1 MSFDAD
7 QFLNAAIQGSNST
20 KVIPV
25 PAGSY
30 QGIIE
35 KVSPRQWQSKD
46 GSQTGISLDVFWLIE
61 DQGVKE
67 FLGRD
72 TVSCKQGI
80 MLDTDPKTGGLDMSP
95 GKNVGLGRL
104 REAVG
109 MNDPSQPFSFHNL
122 PGQMAKVDV
131 KHRVDGEDVY
141 AEVKA
146 VAKM

>member
-1 MSFDAD
+1 MSFDPD
-7 QFLNAAIQGSNST
+7 QFLNAAVSGSNST

-25 PAGSY
+25 PMGTY
-30 QGIIE
+30 QGVIE
-35 KVSPRQWQSKD
+35 KVVPRQWQSKD

-72 TVSCKQGI
+72 TVVCKQSI
-80 MLDTDPKTGGLDMSP
+80 MLDVANGGLDMSP

-109 MNDPSQPFSFHNL
+109 QNDASQPFSFHNL

-131 KHRVDGEDVY
+131 KHRIDGEDTY
-141 AEVKA
+141 AEIKS